1 MKKYRLDMDF
11 LLSHLDFTS
20 RYNMAREDGA
30 LFEVRE
36 KDRDAFIGE
45 ITGRFVA
52 LLNKSLEEVVLR
64 GEVNPFD
71 RVKVKIEE
79 DSFGFH
85 SFTCPICKGKN
96 YKDDWD
102 SAEDTRPRCLY
113 CEKPIWMKKKT

>member
-20 RYNMAREDGA
+20 RYDIAEEDDSLIEIREGN
-30 LFEVRE
+30 
-36 KDRDAFIGE
+36 RDDFIGE
-45 ITGRFVA
+45 ITGKFVT

-71 RVKVKIEE
+71 NVKAKVEE

-85 SFTCPICKGKN
+85 SFICPVCKGRN
-96 YKDDWD
+96 YKEDWD

-113 CEKPIWMKKKT
+113 CEKPIWMKKKA